1 MTLHHLGHRR
11 HSLAVSLTVMFCLLF
26 AGMRVPDLSR
36 PTRPKPNP
44 KAVLECQTKESQ
56 SSIKKSQEFV
66 AVLPCLL
73 ECSLPLPRRTEPSVA
88 SPGRGVSP
96 LFPHASRAPPVVLS

>member
-11 HSLAVSLTVMFCLLF
+11 LSLAVSLAVMFCLLF

-44 KAVLECQTKESQ
+44 RAVLECQTKESQ
-56 SSIKKSQEFV
+56 NGIKKSLDIV
-66 AVLPCLL
+66 AVLPCFL
-73 ECSLPLPRRTEPSVA
+73 ECFLPLPGRTEPSVA
-88 SPGRGVSP
+88 SAGRGVSP
-96 LFPHASRAPPVVLS
+96 VFPHASRAPPVVLS